1 MLQSVKELRGY
12 TIHGIDGDAGKLYE
26 SYFDDQE
33 WNVRYL
39 VVDTGNWLTRRRVL
53 VSPRT
58 LGQPDGKSEVL
69 PANLTKRQVENS
81 PPTHSDR
88 VVSRQGQD
96 EGPDNYY
103 LWPYWRLA
111 APGFG
116 LRPLASAGL
125 TERTSEERS
134 QPREQRDD
142 PHLRSTREVI
152 GYRTEASD
160 GDVGLVEDFLVDDD
174 SWRIPYMV
182 VAMRGLLTR
191 NRFLVAALWIDRVSR
206 NQRKVHVDLPREIVE
221 NSPEFDPSTPVSG
234 GYEIRLLEYY
244 GGRRTDSEL
253 D

>member
-12 TIHGIDGDAGKLYE
+12 TIRGTDGDAGKLHE

-33 WNVRYL
+33 WNIRYL

-53 VSPRT
+53 VSPST
-58 LGQPDGKSEVL
+58 LRQPDEKAEVL
-69 PANLTKRQVENS
+69 SANLTKRQVENS
-81 PPTHSDR
+81 PPAHSER
-88 VVSRQGQD
+88 VVSGQGQD
-96 EGPDNYY
+96 EELDSYY
-103 LWPYWRLA
+103 GWPYWRLA

-116 LRPLASAGL
+116 LRPMASAWL
-125 TERTSEERS
+125 TERTGEEGS
-134 QPREQRDD
+134 QPRDQKDN

-174 SWRIPYMV
+174 TWRILYLV
-182 VAMRGLLTR
+182 VATGGLLAR
-191 NRFLVAALWIDRVSR
+191 NRFLVAPPWIDRVGRSK
-206 NQRKVHVDLPREIVE
+206 RKVHVDLPREIIE
-221 NSPEFDPSTPVSG
+221 NSPAFNPSSPISRE
-234 GYEIRLLEYY
+234 YEIRLLEYY